1 MKLTLIISISDNLD
15 EDSKYEAKVEA
26 RNMFGWSNQSNS
38 FSFFTR
44 NAGMNLKKEKKNY
57 FFNNLFR

>member
-44 NAGMNLKKEKKNY
+44 NAGMNLK
-57 FFNNLFR
+57 